1 MWSLPQAQRAIVF
14 AGCLAAAYTQLTTSP
29 ATIEYARRLGANELH
44 IGILGALPTLM
55 LFCQFLAAIAVNH
68 LQYRRR
74 LWFWTAMAHRL
85 MLLPVA
91 LGPWLFPETSG
102 PTWIWLLLGLTAVN
116 QALLHF
122 SSPLW
127 LSWMGDYLP
136 HTGLSSYWGARQYWM
151 QWTSAVSLF
160 AAATVLYELHLD
172 IRTAFTAFTLL
183 ATVLGAADL
192 LLFVKVPEPPVTRV
206 PQPRLRDV
214 LSEPF
219 RNREFKR
226 FIKFTCFWHF
236 AAMAGAPFISLYL
249 LEEVGMTLYQ
259 VLLLWTFSWIGGAMF
274 SHRLGRW
281 SDRFGARPVLVLCVA
296 FKSVNMIALL
306 LIPPTPVLA
315 FWTLA
320 PIFMLDQ
327 VLNAGILI
335 ANNGFM
341 IKHSPSQNR
350 TMYIAA
356 STALAGIV
364 GGVTSIAAGGL
375 MTMMAGQR
383 WELLGRS
390 WGHFH
395 MMFAGSIVLRWVAAG
410 WVRKIREP
418 NALPVKYVMGEIL
431 GGLPWRPLL
440 FPIGLYRSVSETEL
454 TGEPATVQPPRPKLL
469 DRGDE
474 RKPRKL
480 TGDRKG

>member
-1 MWSLPQAQRAIVF
+1 M
-14 AGCLAAAYTQLTTSP
+14 
-29 ATIEYARRLGANELH
+29 
-44 IGILGALPTLM
+44 
-55 LFCQFLAAIAVNH
+55 
-68 LQYRRR
+68 
-74 LWFWTAMAHRL
+74 
-85 MLLPVA
+85 
-91 LGPWLFPETSG
+91 
-102 PTWIWLLLGLTAVN
+102 
-116 QALLHF
+116 
-122 SSPLW
+122 
-127 LSWMGDYLP
+127 
-136 HTGLSSYWGARQYWM
+136 
-151 QWTSAVSLF
+151 
-160 AAATVLYELHLD
+160 
-172 IRTAFTAFTLL
+172 
-183 ATVLGAADL
+183 
-192 LLFVKVPEPPVTRV
+192 
-206 PQPRLRDV
+206 
-214 LSEPF
+214 
-219 RNREFKR
+219 
-226 FIKFTCFWHF
+226 
-236 AAMAGAPFISLYL
+236 
-249 LEEVGMTLYQ
+249 
-259 VLLLWTFSWIGGAMF
+259 
-274 SHRLGRW
+274 
-281 SDRFGARPVLVLCVA
+281 LVLCVA

-375 MTMMAGQR
+375 MAIMAGQR

-395 MMFAGSIVLRWVAAG
+395 VMFAASIVLRWVAAG

-418 NALPVKYVMGEIL
+418 NARPVKFVMGEIL

-440 FPIGLYRSVSETEL
+440 FPIGLYRNMSESEL
-454 TGEPATVQPPRPKLL
+454 TGEPAASQPPRPKLL
-469 DRGDE
+469 DRVEE
-474 RKPRKL
+474 RKPREL